1 MENVLEIENLTMD
14 YLVGFWRKR
23 PTRVLDGLSL
33 QVERGEIFGFL
44 GHNGAGKTT
53 TIKILMRIIYP
64 TAGKALIL
72 GKPIEDVEMRNRIGY
87 LPETPYFYDY
97 LTGYELL
104 DYFGKLFGMNGVTRK
119 KRIQDTLD
127 LVGLPDVG
135 KKQLR
140 GYSKGMLQRIGIAQA
155 ILNDPEVVFLDEPM
169 SGLDP
174 IGRREVRNIIASLRD
189 QGKTV
194 FFSTH
199 ILSDVEVLCDRV
211 AILKNGK
218 RVAYGRLDE
227 VQGRDIGALEM
238 VTTTVD
244 APGVAALAP
253 FATQLRQTASG
264 LHFEVKDADTLDQII
279 QLVRQHGG
287 RIVSVNPVKTSL
299 EEFFIKDESTTRS

>member
-1 MENVLEIENLTMD
+1 MDNVLEIENLTMD
-14 YLVGFWRKR
+14 YLVGFWRKQ

-33 QVERGEIFGFL
+33 SVHRGEIFGFL

-72 GKPIEDVEMRNRIGY
+72 GKPIEDVEMRKRIGY

-104 DYFGKLFGMNGVTRK
+104 DYFGKLFGIERVTRK
-119 KRIQDTLD
+119 KRIQTTLD
-127 LVGLPDVG
+127 LVGLADVG

-238 VTTTVD
+238 VTTTV
-244 APGVAALAP
+244 AATGVPALTP

-264 LHFEVKDADTLDQII
+264 LHLELKDADTLDQVI

-299 EEFFIKDESTTRS
+299 EEFFIKDDRHHH